1 MKKWYQTKVRYERKN
16 EDGLVK
22 KVMENYLID
31 ALSFTEAE
39 ARVTEHLQP
48 HIGNEFQVI
57 GITIKGYED
66 VYTSDC
72 EDEDSWYSIK
82 VKQEGIGDSLLLIA
96 SSSTSEAEKRVK
108 EAMRGS
114 VVDYEIKKVEK
125 TTIKDVVFYV
135 LEDETEETR

>member
-16 EDGLVK
+16 EDGGVK
-22 KVMENYLID
+22 KVTENYLID

-39 ARVTEHLQP
+39 ARVTEYLQP

-72 EDEDSWYSIK
+72 EDEDSWYSVK
-82 VKQEGIGDSLLLIA
+82 VKQEDVGDSLLLIA
-96 SSSTSEAEKRVK
+96 SRSTSEAEKRVK
-108 EAMRGS
+108 ETMRGS

-125 TTIKDVVFYV
+125 TTIEDVVFYA
-135 LEDETEETR
+135 LEAETEETR

>member
-16 EDGLVK
+16 ENGGVK
-22 KVMENYLID
+22 KVTENYLID

-39 ARVTEHLQP
+39 ARVTEYLQT

-72 EDEDSWYSIK
+72 ENEDSWYSVK
-82 VKQEGIGDSLLLIA
+82 VKEEGVGDLLLLIE
-96 SSSTSEAEKRVK
+96 SSSTSEAEKRAK
-108 EAMRGS
+108 EAIGRYVNG
-114 VVDYEIKKVEK
+114 YEIKKVEK
-125 TTIKDVVFYV
+125 TTVEDVVFYA
-135 LEDETEETR
+135 LEAETEETR